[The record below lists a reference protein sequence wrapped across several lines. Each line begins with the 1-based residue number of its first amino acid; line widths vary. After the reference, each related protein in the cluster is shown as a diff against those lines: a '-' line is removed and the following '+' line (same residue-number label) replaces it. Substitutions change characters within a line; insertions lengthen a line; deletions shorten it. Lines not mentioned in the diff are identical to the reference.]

1 MNFFLC
7 FDIFTFNSFFS
18 YESNKKV
25 ASCPGLFFSVV
36 LYGFLLYTF
45 LKSDMMQKTNP
56 QTRDEIVAQTD
67 NVIKVEFSNE
77 NIFPF
82 ILILDQEKNSYN
94 YFDPSFWTINFFSSS
109 ISLMNSSIMVNC
121 SDITDNPNYSGGLC
135 FNNETKFNLSVNNT
149 SELAYFGFYI
159 TLCSNSSDSDIVC
172 RPYDE
177 IYHFVKGKAL
187 VFTFLEST
195 FDLNNYE
202 NPVVSNLNHAF
213 VKTII
218 NPEFREDYS
227 LGIMEIEF
235 TQENNVIYDEKKT
248 RIYYQQDYIGNNFD
262 FYSYEK
268 PGNTNS
274 EILPLVL
281 TLTVSTSPNKR
292 VITRK
297 YQQLT
302 DVLGKLGGLFSMAKL
317 LGGIFLSIFP
327 EIKMLKAFLNKLYL
341 IPARKLKKNGRKLSK
356 PLQKEKKIELT
367 NINIEQSKNY
377 SQALKNEISMKDKEN
392 LENPNFPISISN
404 PLSSYLQKDQEIEN
418 INEDKGSNGR
428 NLDDSNKSIF
438 NEFFIGNK
446 KNENINNKKENLL
459 FCLENMRKRVNEK
472 ISEDFTFSSLT
483 YLKNKIRAVYNK
495 PSLNAE
501 GKMIVYADQV
511 YQKETNV
518 LLLFKRLQ
526 DIEKMKYL
534 LLTRKQRK
542 LFELMK
548 PSLPSF
554 DDEEEEKE
562 IDEKTPFS
570 RTKMSS
576 LWVAD
581 SEEQEKREVNEILDF
596 YLDKIKNDEGIDEID
611 KKIIEFFN

>member
-18 YESNKKV
+18 YESSKRV
-25 ASCPGLFFSVV
+25 ASCPGLFFSIV

-67 NVIKVEFSNE
+67 QMINVDFSNE

-82 ILILDQEKNSYN
+82 ILILDEQKNSFN

-109 ISLMNSSIMVNC
+109 IPLMNSSIMVNC
-121 SDITDNPNYSGGLC
+121 SDITDNPNYMGGLC
-135 FNNETKFNLSVNNT
+135 FNNETKFNLTVNNT
-149 SELAYFGFYI
+149 SNLAYFGFYI
-159 TLCSNSSDSDIVC
+159 TLCSNSSDSDIIC

-177 IYHFVKGKAL
+177 IYQFAKGKVL
-187 VFTFLEST
+187 IFTFLEST

-202 NPVVSNLNHAF
+202 HPVVSNLNHAF
-213 VKTII
+213 IRTII

-235 TQENNVIYDEKKT
+235 TQENNVIYDEKET
-248 RIYYQQDYIGNNFD
+248 QVYFQQDYVGNNFD

-268 PGNTNS
+268 SGVTNNNT
-274 EILPLVL
+274 LPLVL
-281 TLTVSTSPNKR
+281 TLTASTSPNKR

-327 EIKMLKAFLNKLYL
+327 EIKMLKVFLNKLYL
-341 IPARKLKKNGRKLSK
+341 IPARKLKKNARKNSK
-356 PLQKEKKIELT
+356 PQKEKKIELT
-367 NINIEQSKNY
+367 NINIQPRKTC
-377 SQALKNEISMKDKEN
+377 SQALKNEISVKDKEN
-392 LENPNFPISISN
+392 LENPHFPISISN

-438 NEFFIGNK
+438 NEFFNGGK
-446 KNENINNKKENLL
+446 KNDNIQNNKENLL
-459 FCLENMRKRVNEK
+459 FCLENLRKRVNEK
-472 ISEDFTFSSLT
+472 ISEDFNFSSIA
-483 YLKNKIRAVYNK
+483 YLKNKIQAIYNK
-495 PSLNAE
+495 LGLNAE

-562 IDEKTPFS
+562 IDERTPFS

-581 SEEQEKREVNEILDF
+581 SDEQEKREVNEIIDF
-596 YLDKIKNDEGIDEID
+596 YLDKIKNEEGIDEID